1 MGGVGQRV
9 SSVHRKFGGL
19 DSATIVELTE
29 TLWARERAGATPEA
43 AAWDVHVEYARRA
56 AVLLAGSDVR
66 AALRAADVSVEA
78 LRLSHGYRPREV
90 EGQVEAVGGQMP
102 PAASS
107 AEGPGDG
114 AGHLPG

>member
-1 MGGVGQRV
+1 M
-9 SSVHRKFGGL
+9 SSVHRKIRGL
-19 DSATIVELTE
+19 DSVTMLELAD
-29 TLWARERAGATPEA
+29 TLWARERAGAAPEA

-90 EGQVEAVGGQMP
+90 EGQGDAIVSDVP
-102 PAASS
+102 PAA
-107 AEGPGDG
+107 ARTEGAGDG
-114 AGHLPG
+114 SSHFPR